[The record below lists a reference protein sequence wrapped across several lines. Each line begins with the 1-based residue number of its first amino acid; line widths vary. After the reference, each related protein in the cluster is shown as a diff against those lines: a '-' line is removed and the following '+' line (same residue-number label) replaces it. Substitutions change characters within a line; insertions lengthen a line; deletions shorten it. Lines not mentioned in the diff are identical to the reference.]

1 MAIEWLFADTP
12 GLNKGITMRRIL
24 VTGANKGI
32 GYAIAERIL
41 EEADD
46 TFVFL
51 GSRNRSRGDAAA
63 ESIGH
68 ADRLQVVE
76 IDVASDASVDKAAAE
91 IREACAGEPL
101 YGIVN
106 NAGIGLGS
114 DDLKR
119 VFDVNTRGI
128 YRVSMA
134 LIPLL
139 GEGGRIVN
147 ITSASGPMYVAECST
162 DYQQFFTRDDVTW
175 DEIETL
181 MQDAEAITGDAAAF
195 AARGLGSGAPYG
207 ISKACANSLN
217 MYLARE
223 YSQFVINA
231 VTPGFI
237 ATDLTRTYEKERGM
251 TVEEMGG
258 KTPREGATAPLF
270 LLFGEPEGSGHY
282 YGSDSKRSPLDRY
295 RAPGT

>member
-1 MAIEWLFADTP
+1 
-12 GLNKGITMRRIL
+12 MRRIL

-51 GSRNRSRGDAAA
+51 GSRDRGRGDAAA
-63 ESIGH
+63 ESIGQ
-68 ADRLQVVE
+68 ADRIQVIE
-76 IDVASDASVDKAAAE
+76 IDVASDASVDQAAAE
-91 IREACAGEPL
+91 IREMCAGEQL

-106 NAGIGLGS
+106 NAGTGIGS
-114 DDLKR
+114 DDLR
-119 VFDVNTRGI
+119 YVFDVNTRGI
-128 YRVSMA
+128 HRVCMA
-134 LIPLL
+134 LIPML
-139 GEGGRIVN
+139 GEGGKIVN
-147 ITSASGPMYVAECST
+147 ITSASGPIYVAECGAEF
-162 DYQQFFTRDDVTW
+162 QHFFTRTDVSW
-175 DEIETL
+175 DEIEAL
-181 MQDAEAITGDAAAF
+181 MQEAEGIAGDAAAF
-195 AARGLGSGAPYG
+195 SSRGLGNGAPYG
-207 ISKACANSLN
+207 ISKACANSCTV
-217 MYLARE
+217 YLARE
-223 YSQFVINA
+223 YPQFVINA
-231 VTPGFI
+231 CTPGFI
-237 ATDLTRTYEKERGM
+237 ATDLTRVYEKERGA

>member
-1 MAIEWLFADTP
+1 
-12 GLNKGITMRRIL
+12 MRRIL

-41 EEADD
+41 EEHND

-51 GSRNRSRGDAAA
+51 GSRDRGRGEAAA

-68 ADRLQVVE
+68 ADRVQMIE
-76 IDVASDASVDKAAAE
+76 IDVASEASVDEAAE
-91 IREACAGEPL
+91 AIARACAGEPL

-106 NAGIGLGS
+106 NAGTGLGTG
-114 DDLKR
+114 DLKH

-128 YRVSMA
+128 YRVSTA

-139 GEGGRIVN
+139 GDGGRIVN
-147 ITSASGPMYVAECST
+147 ITSASGPLYVAECGPE
-162 DYQQFFTRDDVTW
+162 YQRFFTREDITW
-175 DEIETL
+175 NEIKRL
-181 MQDAEAITGDAAAF
+181 MNDAESIAGDAEAF
-195 AARGLGSGAPYG
+195 ESRGLGNGAPYG
-207 ISKACANSLN
+207 ISKACANSVT
-217 MYLARE
+217 MHFARE
-223 YSQFVINA
+223 YPQFVINA

>member
-1 MAIEWLFADTP
+1 
-12 GLNKGITMRRIL
+12 MRRIL

-51 GSRNRSRGDAAA
+51 GSRDRGRGVAAA
-63 ESIGH
+63 ENIGQSN
-68 ADRLQVVE
+68 RMQVVE
-76 IDVASDASVDKAAAE
+76 IDVASDASVDKAAE
-91 IREACAGEPL
+91 QVREACGGEPL

-114 DDLKR
+114 NDLR
-119 VFDVNTRGI
+119 TVFDVNTRGI
-128 YRVSMA
+128 HRVSMA
-134 LIPLL
+134 FIPLL
-139 GEGGRIVN
+139 VDGGRIVN
-147 ITSASGPMYVAECST
+147 ITSASGPMYVAECGAE
-162 DYQQFFTRDDVTW
+162 YQRFFTRSDISW
-175 DEIETL
+175 GEIERL
-181 MQDAEAITGDAAAF
+181 MKDAESIAGDAAAF
-195 AARGLGSGAPYG
+195 QSRGLGTGAPYG
-207 ISKACANSLN
+207 ISKACANSCT
-217 MYLARE
+217 MYFARE
-223 YSQFVINA
+223 YPQFIVNA

-258 KTPREGATAPLF
+258 KTPREGANAPLF

>member
-1 MAIEWLFADTP
+1 
-12 GLNKGITMRRIL
+12 MRRIL

-41 EEADD
+41 EEHDD

-51 GSRNRSRGDAAA
+51 GSRDRSRGEAAA
-63 ESIGH
+63 ESIGQG
-68 ADRLQVVE
+68 DRTQVVE
-76 IDVASDASVDKAAAE
+76 LDVASDESVEKAAAE
-91 IREACAGEPL
+91 IREACAGGPL

-106 NAGIGLGS
+106 NAGTGLGTG
-114 DDLKR
+114 DLKY

-139 GEGGRIVN
+139 GEGSRIIN
-147 ITSASGPMYVAECST
+147 ITSASGPLYVAECGPE
-162 DYQQFFTRDDVTW
+162 YQRFFTRTDITW
-175 DEIETL
+175 GEIKRL
-181 MQDAEAITGDAAAF
+181 MNDAESIAGDADAF
-195 AARGLGSGAPYG
+195 ASRGLGNGAPYG
-207 ISKACANSLN
+207 ISKACANSLT
-217 MYLARE
+217 MHLAQE
-223 YSQFVINA
+223 YPQFVINA

-237 ATDLTRTYEKERGM
+237 ATDLTRAYEKERGM

-258 KTPREGATAPLF
+258 KTPGEGATAPLY
-270 LLFGEPEGSGHY
+270 LLFGEPDGSGHY